1 MSVEKST
8 NNSKVV
14 TRFAPSPTGLFHA
27 GSYRTAV
34 FAYLFARKHA
44 GHFILRIEDT
54 DKIRSTKANED
65 NIIESLKWLH
75 LDYDAMYRQSERT
88 EIYKEWLNK
97 LITNGTAY
105 ISKETPKEPGGRTEV
120 IRFKNPNKKV
130 LFHDLIRGDIEFD
143 TTELGDFVIAKSLE
157 EPIFHFVV
165 VLDDYLMGVTHVIRG
180 EDHISNTPRQILIQ
194 QALGATT
201 PFYAH
206 LPLVLGEDRSKL
218 SKRKGALPLTEYRT
232 RGYLPEAVLNFI
244 SLLGWNP
251 GTEQELFS
259 LNELVQAFDLTK
271 VQKGGAVFNDEKL
284 AWFNKQYIAKLSKA
298 EFISHVK
305 ECAPEVVDLPSFT
318 TIAPLLQEK
327 ISSFGDI
334 RTLLAPGGE
343 LAFMTIDFS
352 GGATGS
358 ALPYDPT
365 ALLWKGETDISK
377 VKTSLKKVIEL
388 LSVLDGD
395 SATFSAEK
403 VKAAIWDFASSIP
416 KEQGGRGSV
425 LWPMR
430 YALSGQQKSP
440 DPFIISEILGK
451 DETLARLNRAYNA
464 L

>member
-1 MSVEKST
+1 
-8 NNSKVV
+8 
-14 TRFAPSPTGLFHA
+14 
-27 GSYRTAV
+27 
-34 FAYLFARKHA
+34 
-44 GHFILRIEDT
+44 
-54 DKIRSTKANED
+54 
-65 NIIESLKWLH
+65 
-75 LDYDAMYRQSERT
+75 
-88 EIYKEWLNK
+88 
-97 LITNGTAY
+97 
-105 ISKETPKEPGGRTEV
+105 
-120 IRFKNPNKKV
+120 
-130 LFHDLIRGDIEFD
+130 
-143 TTELGDFVIAKSLE
+143 
-157 EPIFHFVV
+157 
-165 VLDDYLMGVTHVIRG
+165 VIRG